1 MEHGISRSLKRQRKI
16 EEWEERIEK
25 LHKKYT
31 RLEEISQLFAQIA
44 LELGLLE
51 LGKKGSLGMSKEEL
65 LKAQEALQLEKKNIL
80 NEHGLPQ
87 NIYDIWWDC
96 ELCHDTGFR
105 DIGVKCSCLIKEEL
119 ASRYQLSGLSPE
131 QQRQTFASFSLE
143 WYKEKERF
151 QDIVRECQRFT
162 EKVRQKKPVENLLLY
177 GPVGTGKTHLC
188 SAIAN
193 SILEAGLPVIY
204 LKISKLL
211 DIMREYRLSL
221 DKDEQS
227 NYNQGLQ
234 RLYKVGVLII
244 DDLGTEN
251 STDFVR
257 EQLFTLLDERINY
270 HLPWVISTNLNPNE
284 VGSLY
289 EDRLSDR
296 IMGTSRLLKFTGESV
311 RQLRKIR
318 SLGK

>member
-1 MEHGISRSLKRQRKI
+1 MVHHISRSLKRQRKI
-16 EEWEERIEK
+16 EEWEARIEK
-25 LHKKYT
+25 LHKKYP
-31 RLEEISQLFAQIA
+31 RLEEISKLFAQIA

-51 LGKKGSLGMSKEEL
+51 LGKSGESGMSREEL
-65 LKAQEALQLEKKNIL
+65 LNAQKALQLEKKKIL
-80 NEHGLPQ
+80 EEHHLPE
-87 NIYDIWWDC
+87 NIYDVWWDC
-96 ELCHDTGFR
+96 ELCQDTGFR

-119 ASRYQLSGLSPE
+119 ASRCQLSGLSPE
-131 QQRQTFASFSLE
+131 QKQQTFATFSLE
-143 WYKEKERF
+143 WYQEKARF
-151 QDIVRECQRFT
+151 QDIVRDCWGFT
-162 EKVRQKKPVENLLLY
+162 EKVKQGKSVENLLLY

-193 SILEAGLPVIY
+193 SVLESGISVVY

-211 DIMREYRLSL
+211 DIMRDYRLSL
-221 DKDEQS
+221 DKDELKDH
-227 NYNQGLQ
+227 NKDLQ
-234 RLYKVGVLII
+234 RLYKVGLLII

-284 VGSLY
+284 IGSLY

-296 IMGTSRLLKFTGESV
+296 IMGTSHLLKFTGESV
-311 RQLRKIR
+311 RQLKKLR